1 MDKNE
6 GRSLHAQFSGMVKE
20 QLKKCGYNIRMSD
33 DKNFD
38 IYIGDSKCKIN
49 THRNINDSVIIE
61 YATDKHN
68 ILSAGYDKIVYMDV
82 AAGAKNEI
90 YIAPVQTVANA
101 IQTRLGRSK
110 HYFQCS
116 KKDACLNRGL
126 CVGISV
132 MAFKNIEG
140 VETITF

>member
-1 MDKNE
+1 MEEIKKLLTD
-6 GRSLHAQFSGMVKE
+6 
-20 QLKKCGYNIRMSD
+20 LKYC
-33 DKNFD
+33 
-38 IYIGDSKCKIN
+38 
-49 THRNINDSVIIE
+49 NDCIK
-61 YATDKHN
+61 YCDTNDYKT

-116 KKDACLNRGL
+116 KKDVFSNQGL